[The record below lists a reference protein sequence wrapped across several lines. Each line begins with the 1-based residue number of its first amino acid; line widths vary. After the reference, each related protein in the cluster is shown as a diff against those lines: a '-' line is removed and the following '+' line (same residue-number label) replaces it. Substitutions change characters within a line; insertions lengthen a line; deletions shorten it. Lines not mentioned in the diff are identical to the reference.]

1 MSEEDIRGWLNV
13 LSQQLREL
21 DKKTEALRIEVQAK
35 SSEAHARLHSRIN
48 DVEDTVQAVQCTLTK
63 LEPLINLA
71 AVIAELDKRLT
82 QIEPIVEAAKHHME
96 TDVPVD
102 AARDKAI
109 AKSVLYVL
117 GLTVSCFIG
126 WLFSHFGGGK

>member
-1 MSEEDIRGWLNV
+1 MSEEDLRGWLNV

-21 DKKTEALRIEVQAK
+21 DKKTEALRIEVQTK

-48 DVEDTVQAVQCTLTK
+48 DLEDTVQAVERTLAK
-63 LEPLINLA
+63 LEPLITLA
-71 AVIAELDKRLT
+71 EAIGELDKRLAH
-82 QIEPIVEAAKHHME
+82 IEPIVEAAKRHME

-109 AKSVLYVL
+109 AKGVLYVL
-117 GLTVSCFIG
+117 GLTVSGFIG

>member
-21 DKKTEALRIEVQAK
+21 DKKTEALRIEVQTK
-35 SSEAHARLHSRIN
+35 SSEAHARLHGRIN
-48 DVEDTVQAVQCTLTK
+48 DVEDAVRAVERTLAT

-71 AVIAELDKRLT
+71 EVIDELDKRLT
-82 QIEPIVEAAKHHME
+82 KIEPIVEAAKRHME
-96 TDVPVD
+96 TDIPVD

-109 AKSVLYVL
+109 SKGVLYVL
-117 GLTVSCFIG
+117 GLTVSGFIG

>member
-1 MSEEDIRGWLNV
+1 MSEEDLRGWLNV
-13 LSQQLREL
+13 LSSQLREL

-35 SSEAHARLHSRIN
+35 SSEAHTRLHNRIN
-48 DVEDTVQAVQCTLTK
+48 DVEDAVRAVQCTLTK
-63 LEPLINLA
+63 LEPLISL
-71 AVIAELDKRLT
+71 VEDISELDKRLT
-82 QIEPIVEAAKHHME
+82 QLEPIVDAAKRHME

-109 AKSVLYVL
+109 AKSVLCVL